1 MTPKSEFTQED
12 LRHRKWEDGEDWR
25 YCVGDDPYAVSLS
38 VRVTPA
44 PIRAYDMSWH
54 KKGTEI
60 TGCLYLSGA
69 DCDCDG
75 TGLGAHEW
83 YSSRQ
88 VNGSLVPDEEVFEM
102 LRRRYEDWK

>member
-1 MTPKSEFTQED
+1 MPPTSDFSIEG

-60 TGCLYLSGA
+60 TDCLYLSGS

-102 LRRRYEDWK
+102 LRSRYEDWK